1 MKLLHGWLYVQAHT
15 ELRVLLNFYLIC
27 VYSAVKCGQKNVIF
41 EV

>member
-1 MKLLHGWLYVQAHT
+1 MVSYMSRLMRT
-15 ELRVLLNFYLIC
+15 EGATQFYLLC